1 MGRYNWSFSIVIL
14 SKIYLLKHS
23 ERFRIVRNILL
34 YLRIKFI
41 EPQNQK
47 PKMEKEK
54 ITTVK
59 KSTLVRLTPDELQ
72 KMESIME
79 SENRSFSFLVSSIVK
94 DYLNNLKPQNPKNK

>member
-1 MGRYNWSFSIVIL
+1 MGRYSLCFSIVIL

-23 ERFRIVRNILL
+23 ERLRIVRNILL

-41 EPQNQK
+41 ETQNRK

-59 KSTLVRLTPDELQ
+59 KSTLVRLTPAELQ
-72 KMESIME
+72 KLESIME

-94 DYLNNLKPQNPKNK
+94 EYLKKQKVEKPTK